1 MSAEGAPSLPLGALS
16 RELPTRCHS
25 QLQCGTPTL
34 ETPGASSGGLRH
46 LLFRIRHHRQ
56 WSTVRWVYPSTIPL
70 PPGSC
75 RRQDRGA
82 PWSGVTSSRQLH
94 PEPTE
99 AFDRWRRVESHRRV
113 CRAQRSTGIHPRTLR
128 RGYSRL
134 QPEGRHEA
142 GGLQVLHGGV
152 KNATGD
158 PSPRPPGSVADR
170 CRAGTAGR
178 PLRRPDGSVSTLR
191 VELHAHQGADGLAVL
206 GSPWRIPLPMD
217 LRRLPG
223 GDGISRRAALRADS
237 ESVGRAYRWALAG
250 TTVSVELIATGDR

>member
-1 MSAEGAPSLPLGALS
+1 VSSRLDVTASSNVGLLPLRRRVRRAAGSATCCS
-16 RELPTRCHS
+16 GSGTIGSGRRSVGCTRRRSHFR
-25 QLQCGTPTL
+25 LVHAGVRI
-34 ETPGASSGGLRH
+34 GG
-46 LLFRIRHHRQ
+46 HHG
-56 WSTVRWVYPSTIPL
+56 
-70 PPGSC
+70 PGSP
-75 RRQDRGA
+75 R
-82 PWSGVTSSRQLH
+82 VTSCTRSRQR
-94 PEPTE
+94 PSIGGD
-99 AFDRWRRVESHRRV
+99 AVESHRRV

-178 PLRRPDGSVSTLR
+178 SLRRPDGSVSTLR
-191 VELHAHQGADGLAVL
+191 VELHTHQGADGLAVL